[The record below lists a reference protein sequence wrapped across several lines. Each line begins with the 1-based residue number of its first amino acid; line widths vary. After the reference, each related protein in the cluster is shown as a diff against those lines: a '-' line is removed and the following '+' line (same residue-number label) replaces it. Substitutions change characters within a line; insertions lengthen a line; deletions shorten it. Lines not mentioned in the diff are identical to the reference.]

1 MLWILQGQPTC
12 ADCEK
17 LAEEEKEAYTPSCQ
31 DPKKDYECYSNY
43 WDYGRL
49 FPENELAWTVY
60 QQIKLLGPGAI
71 ELIGLKEEL
80 GPMEMER
87 LIERLMIIEDTVNR
101 YNEANNK
108 PEKPKKTKK

>member
-1 MLWILQGQPTC
+1 VLWILQGQPTC